1 MQQGKRVGEGCR
13 VHSVRRSVLSTHT
26 PTDMSLSHTRV
37 LKRREYRLIR
47 EQNGLKSLI
56 SGLIGGP
63 ALLKEW
69 ETEWRAKFGG
79 EETDE
84 IDVEPEPLSDDDE
97 GDDEDGDEPSRE
109 EDEGRAK
116 KKAKIAK
123 PTKKPK
129 KPTPPTV
136 SVPAV
141 LTTSNQE
148 LSPASVVPE
157 KRKRGRPRKNPT
169 SSPMSGPEAV
179 YTTNALP
186 SDHTAMPTDQ
196 ETQTAVPHS
205 QSQASQY
212 LLATFALFSFFNSPL
227 TQSAPRSASHAHTG
241 VVLGHIHAQQQSPL
255 PIEDGFS
262 WRSLI
267 QAFHL
272 LVSALVF
279 CSILAPWLPTLIKR
293 SRLMSYILSPI
304 SWMIVKSEDKPLDR
318 PESKTNA
325 FDRPQLA
332 DALDASRRGASNE
345 AEYLRSAL
353 GVSSGLLGLAQAMF
367 PKGNSTDQSFE
378 YQGLVQRAWVRL
390 GELAVLD
397 CTSLFFPIDGLHV
410 NGGRWHSYHFHCQQ
424 PAHIL
429 VHAFECFLVLCIAF
443 GPVHTRIAHKTGIR
457 IQGCDPLE
465 PSRECAAAQNAR
477 EVCVG
482 ILDRR

>member
-1 MQQGKRVGEGCR
+1 
-13 VHSVRRSVLSTHT
+13 
-26 PTDMSLSHTRV
+26 MSLSHTRV

-69 ETEWRAKFGG
+69 ESEWRAKFGG

-97 GDDEDGDEPSRE
+97 GDDEDGDDPSRE

-129 KPTPPTV
+129 KPTPPAV

-148 LSPASVVPE
+148 LSPATCTVVPE
-157 KRKRGRPRKNPT
+157 KRKRGRPRKNPA
-169 SSPMSGPEAV
+169 SSPISGPEAV

-186 SDHTAMPTDQ
+186 SDHAAMPTDQ
-196 ETQTAVPHS
+196 ETQTAVPPS
-205 QSQASQY
+205 QGPASQY
-212 LLATFALFSFFNSPL
+212 LLATFAIFSFFNSPL

-241 VVLGHIHAQQQSPL
+241 VVLGHIHAQQQSPP

-279 CSILAPWLPTLIKR
+279 CSILAPWLPAAIK
-293 SRLMSYILSPI
+293 SSKLVSYILSPI
-304 SWMIVKSEDKPLDR
+304 SWMIVKSESKPVDR
-318 PESKTNA
+318 PERKTNTL
-325 FDRPQLA
+325 DRPQLA

-367 PKGNSTDQSFE
+367 SKGNGTDENFE
-378 YQGLVQRAWVRL
+378 YKGLVQRAWVRL

-410 NGGRWHSYHFHCQQ
+410 NGRRWHSHHFHCQQ

-429 VHAFECFLVLCIAF
+429 VHAFACFLVLCIAF
-443 GPVHTRIAHKTGIR
+443 GPVHTRIAHEADI
-457 IQGCDPLE
+457 
-465 PSRECAAAQNAR
+465 
-477 EVCVG
+477 
-482 ILDRR
+482 